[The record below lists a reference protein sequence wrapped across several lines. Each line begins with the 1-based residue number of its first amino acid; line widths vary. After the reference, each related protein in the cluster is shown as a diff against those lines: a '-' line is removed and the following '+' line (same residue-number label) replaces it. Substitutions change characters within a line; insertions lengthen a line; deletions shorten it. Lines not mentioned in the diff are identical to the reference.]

1 MPIDKSK
8 ITKEM
13 LAKAAQCETADELI
27 AMAKKEGIAI
37 TKAEAEAYLDELQN
51 IELDINALDKV
62 AGGGSYDCSN
72 KNCADSTQTCTSNKC
87 VCASGYKE
95 NSAKNGCEK
104 DTSGGSDGN
113 SSSFLKTS
121 LLILLGITF

>member
-72 KNCADSTQTCTSNKC
+72 KNCSDRVLC
-87 VCASGYKE
+87 YK
-95 NSAKNGCEK
+95 N
-104 DTSGGSDGN
+104 
-113 SSSFLKTS
+113 
-121 LLILLGITF
+121 

>member
-13 LAKAAQCETADELI
+13 LAKAAQCETAEQLI
-27 AMAKKEGIAI
+27 ALAKASGTEI

-72 KNCADSTQTCTSNKC
+72 KNCSDRVLC
-87 VCASGYKE
+87 YK
-95 NSAKNGCEK
+95 N
-104 DTSGGSDGN
+104 
-113 SSSFLKTS
+113 
-121 LLILLGITF
+121 